1 MDANFSFLENW
12 KLFLGIFFFIALFIT
27 IKFVRNKKVVTKNIS
42 AKDGSVATDG
52 GVNAPITINNSKK

>member
-12 KLFLGIFFFIALFIT
+12 KLLLGIFFFITLFIT
-27 IKFVRNKKVVTKNIS
+27 IKFVRKKTVITKNIS

-52 GVNAPITINNSKK
+52 GVNAPITINKTQK